1 MNNTCRVYRCVS
13 WSVLRIAFFFVLC
26 LEVFAL
32 AFLFLLAGQVA
43 AVACPVEPF
52 PEIVLEKNTPL
63 GCEMTLD
70 ASLFP
75 DVPGDPGCTE
85 REG

>member
-13 WSVLRIAFFFVLC
+13 WSVLRIALFFVLC
-26 LEVFAL
+26 LEVFVL

-63 GCEMTLD
+63 GC
-70 ASLFP
+70 
-75 DVPGDPGCTE
+75 
-85 REG
+85 

>member
-1 MNNTCRVYRCVS
+1 MNNTCRVYRCIS
-13 WSVLRIAFFFVLC
+13 WPVLRLALLMVLC
-26 LEVFAL
+26 LEVLVL
-32 AFLFLLAGQVA
+32 AILFLLAGRVGA
-43 AVACPVEPF
+43 MACPSEPF
-52 PEIVLEKNTPL
+52 QEIVVEKNTPL